1 MQTELS
7 SPTFTQLIDTQR
19 LNRGFRVNFNYRIGK
34 MSFDAQR
41 KKAKSVENDDLKAG
55 DDNNGGNNG
64 GGNNGGGMQGGGG
77 RNNRQ
82 K

>member
-1 MQTELS
+1 
-7 SPTFTQLIDTQR
+7 
-19 LNRGFRVNFNYRIGK
+19 
-34 MSFDAQR
+34 MSFDAPR
-41 KKAKSVENDDLKAG
+41 KKAKSVENDDLKQG
-55 DDNNGGNNG
+55 EDNNGGGNNG

>member
-1 MQTELS
+1 
-7 SPTFTQLIDTQR
+7 
-19 LNRGFRVNFNYRIGK
+19 VNFNYRIGK

-41 KKAKSVENDDLKAG
+41 KKAKSVENDDLKQG
-55 DDNNGGNNG
+55 EDNNGGNNG
-64 GGNNGGGMQGGGG
+64 GGNGGGMQGGGG